1 MHIDLRTLFIVHA
14 LISLALALLM
24 LVFWRSHRAMPGL
37 GEWTLATGLVGTA
50 VLGIGLRGTIPELLS
65 IPVAHGVAIAGIAA
79 VWNGIRRF
87 EGRRTHWWA
96 SIAIAGAFVAFVAY
110 YTYAAENIAVRA
122 IASSGV
128 SAAFALMCT
137 IELLRGRARRLRDS
151 AVLAAALFGV
161 MAATLAARTL
171 WFVMWPPGPDIF
183 ALTAGQAVS
192 FLISLIGNILIVV
205 SLLMM
210 AAQRLQWQIEQR
222 NAELE
227 AARAT
232 AEQASRAKSAFLAT
246 MSHEL
251 RTPLNAIIGFSD
263 AQCRELFGPLNP
275 RYREYAADILASGTH
290 LLEVITTILD
300 ISKAEAGKLEVD
312 PIDLDPRGALD
323 AVLPLIREAAAA
335 KHIGLAV
342 ELPPAPI
349 ACRADP
355 QALKQILLNLLAN
368 AVKFTPEEG
377 AVTVIIRAAAAGRV
391 EFVVRDTGI
400 GIDEEELPRLMKPF
414 EQASHGYVG
423 RTGGTGLGL
432 PLVDALVRLHGGSL
446 RIDSRPGLGT
456 AVTICLPAARG
467 AAIGSLDRP

>member
-24 LVFWRSHRAMPGL
+24 LVFWRSHRKMPGL
-37 GEWTLATGLVGTA
+37 GEWTLATGLVGVS
-50 VLGIGLRGTIPELLS
+50 VLGIGLRGS
-65 IPVAHGVAIAGIAA
+65 IPDLVSIPIAHGVAITGLAA
-79 VWNGIRRF
+79 VWNGTRRF
-87 EGRRTHWWA
+87 EGRSTHWPA
-96 SIAIAGAFVAFVAY
+96 SLATAGVFVAFITY
-110 YTYAAENIAVRA
+110 YTYAAENISIRA

-137 IELLRGRARRLRDS
+137 IELLRGHARRLRDS

-161 MAATLAARTL
+161 MALTLAARTL
-171 WFVMWPPGPDIF
+171 WFVIWPPGTDIF

-210 AAQRLQWQIEQR
+210 AAQRLQWEIEQR
-222 NAELE
+222 NVELE

-263 AQCRELFGPLNP
+263 AQSRELFGPLLP

-312 PIDLDPRGALD
+312 PVDLDPRAALD
-323 AVLPLIREAAAA
+323 AVLPLIREAATA
-335 KHIGLAV
+335 KRISLAV
-342 ELPPAPI
+342 ELPSAPV
-349 ACRADP
+349 ACHADP

-377 AVTVIIRAAAAGRV
+377 TVTVIIRAAAEGWV

-400 GIDEEELPRLMKPF
+400 GIDEDELPRLMKPF
-414 EQASHGYVG
+414 EQANHGYSG
-423 RTGGTGLGL
+423 RSDGTGLGL

-456 AVTICLPAARG
+456 AVTIRLPTARG
-467 AAIGSLDRP
+467 SPIGWADRV